1 MLYYDAKRQQIS
13 NVSQR
18 EDRCLRFDYEKVKID
33 YQSALIGGEEKIRDS
48 R

>member
-1 MLYYDAKRQQIS
+1 MLYYDAKRCQIS
-13 NVSQR
+13 KVSQR

-33 YQSALIGGEEKIRDS
+33 YQSALIGGEEKIKDS